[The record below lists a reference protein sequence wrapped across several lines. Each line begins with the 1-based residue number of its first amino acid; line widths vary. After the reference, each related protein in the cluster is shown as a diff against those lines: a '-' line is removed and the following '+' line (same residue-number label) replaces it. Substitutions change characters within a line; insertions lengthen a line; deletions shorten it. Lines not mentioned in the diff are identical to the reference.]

1 MVNKTYRKKI
11 AHWPWR
17 GRRRRR
23 RRRKIPGIG
32 WYTMGPTKSWV
43 LWKTNK
49 ESKKQACSTLKIL
62 GGGGKEMGSYLQ
74 KPVSHQGFDNV
85 FQKTFQRTDIAS
97 LREAHLFLLFN
108 FS

>member
-1 MVNKTYRKKI
+1 
-11 AHWPWR
+11 
-17 GRRRRR
+17 
-23 RRRKIPGIG
+23 
-32 WYTMGPTKSWV
+32 MGPTKSWV